1 MTSRKI
7 KYLSILT
14 FIFCSIVLAKSVF
27 AIPRL
32 QLDIG
37 GGYYDP
43 VTETIMS
50 SDSDSFT
57 VYALLNPGT
66 NPSTAELSAL
76 LSETYYLSVAITP
89 RMEETGEDLGEFSIN
104 GDTIDVTDGMA
115 YGSPPIESLQGHDGH
130 DLAKHDIYETYFYE
144 RAFTFDP
151 NDTTTPYN
159 TQLNPGGFSGQVD
172 GELFFYVAF
181 DIDISGLDPEHGVHF
196 DLYNTAAREGTDV
209 DVDDFAP
216 FSHDAESDGP
226 IPEPGTLI
234 LLGSG
239 LFILRKFR
247 KKHKVNI

>member
-1 MTSRKI
+1 MISRTK
-7 KYLSILT
+7 KYLSTLT
-14 FIFCSIVLAKSVF
+14 FIFFSIVLVRSAF

-50 SDSDSFT
+50 PPGDSFT

-66 NPSTAELSAL
+66 NPTTAELSAL

-89 RMEETGEDLGEFSIN
+89 KMEKTGEDLGEFSIN
-104 GDTIDVTDGMA
+104 GDVIDVTSGMT
-115 YGSPPIESLQGHDGH
+115 YGSPPIENLEGHDGH
-130 DLAKHDIYETYFYE
+130 DLGKHDIYETYFYE
-144 RAFTFDP
+144 HAFNFNPD
-151 NDTTTPYN
+151 NTTTPYN

-172 GELFFYVAF
+172 GELFFYAAF
-181 DIDISGLDPEHGVHF
+181 NIDISGLDPEHAVHS
-196 DLYNTAAREGTDV
+196 DLYNTAVRDGLDV

-216 FSHDAESDGP
+216 FSHDAQGGP
-226 IPEPGTLI
+226 IPEPSTFL

-239 LFILRKFR
+239 LIILRKFR
-247 KKHKVNI
+247 RKHNDKAC